1 MSILIFIAVFSA
13 IVIVHEF
20 GHFIA
25 AKKAGVR
32 VEQFSV
38 GFGPKIIGVK
48 KGETEYMLCAFP
60 VGAYV
65 KLAEGNPDEPKFQPH
80 EYLAKPVGVRARIIF
95 FGPLFNYALAFIC
108 FWFIFLWGFPALTCR
123 VGKVLENYGAGE
135 AGIRPGDNIIAVDG
149 QRVRIWEELQEII
162 QKDSEG
168 QMVTI
173 SILRGGKEMNIPV
186 RIKQK
191 EIETIWGEKKTIG
204 MLGIEPEGEI
214 TRVRFGPVQ
223 SLFQAGERLLYFTW
237 FTFESLARI
246 ILGRVSFRQ
255 SIMGPLGVF
264 FITKEAAHLGIVP
277 LINVTALISMALAIF
292 NLLPLPVLD
301 GGNLLFLLIEKIR
314 GRRLSSRTETMITK
328 AGYSL
333 ILLLT
338 IFVFYND
345 ILRYNVLTRI
355 SEWWSRLFR

>member
-38 GFGPKIIGVK
+38 GFGPKVIGLK
-48 KGETEYMLCAFP
+48 KGGTEYMLCAFP

-65 KLAEGNPDEPKFQPH
+65 KLAEGNPEESKFQPD
-80 EYLAKPVGVRARIIF
+80 EYLAKAVGQRARIIF
-95 FGPLFNYALAFIC
+95 FGPLFNYVLAFIC

-123 VGKVLENYGAGE
+123 VGKVMENYGAEE
-135 AGIRPGDNIIAVDG
+135 AGMQAQDNIIAVDG
-149 QRVRIWEELQEII
+149 QKVEIWEELQEIV
-162 QKDSEG
+162 QKGSED
-168 QMVTI
+168 QTVTI
-173 SILRGGKEMNIPV
+173 SVLRGNKELSIPV

-191 EIETIWGEKKTIG
+191 EIDTIWGEKKTIG
-204 MLGIEPEGEI
+204 IIGIEPEGEI
-214 TRVRFGPVQ
+214 TRIRYGPIK
-223 SLFQAGERLLYFTW
+223 SFFQAGGRLLYFTW
-237 FTFESLARI
+237 LTLKSLVWI

-255 SIMGPLGVF
+255 SITGPLGVF
-264 FITKEAAHLGIVP
+264 FITKEAAYLGIVP

-314 GRRLSSRTETMITK
+314 GRRLSSRTETMIIK
-328 AGYSL
+328 VGYSL

-345 ILRYNVLTRI
+345 LLRYEVFTRV
-355 SEWWSRLFR
+355 SEWWSRFFR